1 MILDVNNT
9 YIILRFKTSFSV
21 QWLRL
26 HVSNGH
32 VWTVIHNDRKKSSF
46 QDVVFLKCQT
56 GASVHSVMFIVASLL
71 CVICY
76 SEWTLECGVWT
87 PRCWRTLVMKQSGHP
102 DADRHS
108 WWNSL
113 DTQMLTNTRDETFW
127 TPRCWRTL
135 MMKVWTPRCWQTLMM
150 KQSGHPDADEHSWW
164 NSLDTQMLTNT
175 RDETVWTPR
184 CWQTPVMKHSG
195 HPDADQHSWWNIL
208 PLGYFVI
215 YDLSSYKNCSGCLL
229 KCSELFRG
237 ICFALCLCEI
247 NYGHPIDS
255 MMASSIVWAR
265 LWI

>member
-150 KQSGHPDADEHSWW
+150 KQSGHPDADKHSWW

-175 RDETVWTPR
+175 RDETFWTPR
-184 CWQTPVMKHSG
+184 CWSTLMMKHS
-195 HPDADQHSWWNIL
+195 STWIFCNLW
-208 PLGYFVI
+208 
-215 YDLSSYKNCSGCLL
+215 L
-229 KCSELFRG
+229 KLIQKLFRLF
-237 ICFALCLCEI
+237 IKVQWIVSWYLFCFVFMWNKLW
-247 NYGHPIDS
+247 
-255 MMASSIVWAR
+255 SSHR
-265 LWI
+265 FHDGK